1 MAELTTRTLR
11 SVKPV
16 QPVRAPEPP
25 RKKKTFWAVYAA
37 VVAVLLILL
46 AVLLIVLTRF
56 LAAYEA
62 SQPVH
67 AAQALFDEC
76 FAGGDF
82 SRAYEKSGF
91 TPGPFEDVS
100 AVDAALKRWG
110 EGKDLVFYP
119 VKAEAD
125 HARYNVIFADP
136 VQEETVTEEAGA
148 VSHRDVSLKIATMV
162 FRRSEKDLGFGFK
175 GWDFEKLEMSLTGRE
190 SVSVTV
196 PAGAALT
203 LNGKPVPEDTAV
215 STQASPYNAFL
226 PEGVTGI
233 TWTEYRVE
241 GLFAAPEVKCADKD
255 GVEMALEADESGRL
269 TARLNYRK
277 DLEEELADFVRKG
290 MEAYA
295 CYIQADGPIGT
306 VAKYFDTSSLFYR
319 NTARNPGIWVI
330 DHNGYHFENE
340 TVTDFYAYNDEILS
354 CRVDMT
360 QVLTKSRSEDYRD
373 HMRMTVFL
381 HKVNGAWRIYDRMSE
396 N

>member
-1 MAELTTRTLR
+1 MAEMTTRTLR

-25 RKKKTFWAVYAA
+25 KKKTFWIVYGA
-37 VVAVLLILL
+37 VVAL
-46 AVLLIVLTRF
+46 LLIVLAVALAVLTAF
-56 LAAYEA
+56 LSAYEA

-67 AAQALFDEC
+67 AAQDLFDEC

-91 TPGPFEDVS
+91 APGPFEDVS

-119 VKAEAD
+119 VKAEPD
-125 HARYNVIFADP
+125 RARYNVIYADP
-136 VQEETVTEEAGA
+136 VQEETATEEEGA

-175 GWDFEKLEMSLTGRE
+175 GWEFDKLEMDLAGRE
-190 SVSVTV
+190 SVTVTA
-196 PAGAALT
+196 PAGAVLT
-203 LNGKPVPEDTAV
+203 VNGKVVPDEMIV
-215 STQASPYNAFL
+215 SSEESPYNAFL

-255 GVEMALEADESGRL
+255 GRDMALEADGSGKL
-269 TARLNYRK
+269 TARLNYRQ
-277 DLEEELADFVRKG
+277 DLEAELSDFVRKG

-295 CYIQADGPIGT
+295 CFIQADGPIGN

-319 NTARNPGIWVI
+319 NTARNPGVWVI

-340 TVTDFYAYNDEILS
+340 TVTDFYAYNDEIVS

-381 HKVNGAWRIYDRMSE
+381 HKVKGAWRIFDRMSE